1 MVTTKVVQKLAL
13 ARAGFFVACTL
24 SLAAA
29 LAWIVAEC
37 TPEVREASAVATA
50 GGALFT
56 RSVRALA
63 PRLARC
69 TVVVVLAGAT
79 VLFVRIASAMV
90 AVAGFFARFF
100 CPIVVALVTRA

>member
-1 MVTTKVVQKLAL
+1 L
-13 ARAGFFVACTL
+13 ARAVFFVAWTL
-24 SLAAA
+24 SLPVA
-29 LAWIVAEC
+29 LACIVAEC
-37 TPEVREASAVATA
+37 TPVATGTSAVAAA

-63 PRLARC
+63 LRLARC
-69 TVVVVLAGAT
+69 AVVVVLAGAT
-79 VLFVRIASAMV
+79 VILVWIASAML